1 MCQLHLGSV
10 TEEGEGMDVGRKV
23 APIVAARECEKEPD
37 YCPRDFS
44 TKEQRVAAVGRRVFS
59 RGGVQAQRHEP
70 GEVFDIL
77 SDLSTMTRPSWVA
90 PRAWLSFIELDK
102 AVVLV

>member
-59 RGGVQAQRHEP
+59 RGGV
-70 GEVFDIL
+70 G
-77 SDLSTMTRPSWVA
+77 WG
-90 PRAWLSFIELDK
+90 
-102 AVVLV
+102 

>member
-1 MCQLHLGSV
+1 
-10 TEEGEGMDVGRKV
+10 MDVGRKV

-59 RGGVQAQRHEP
+59 RGGV
-70 GEVFDIL
+70 G
-77 SDLSTMTRPSWVA
+77 WG
-90 PRAWLSFIELDK
+90 
-102 AVVLV
+102 